1 MKAPWVNTILLVI
14 LIVQVAS
21 GYMGMINNE
30 VQLNWVLW
38 THSIGAYAIVVMLY
52 WKGTVIFDAV
62 RRKSVWTKQRIFF
75 MLTLLLLIGTIF
87 FQFYPPFIYQV
98 SDLFFKINCLIF
110 TYLCGTVSELL
121 LFELL

>member
-75 MLTLLLLIGTIF
+75 MLTLLLLIGTIVLGA
-87 FQFYPPFIYQV
+87 I
-98 SDLFFKINCLIF
+98 
-110 TYLCGTVSELL
+110 
-121 LFELL
+121 